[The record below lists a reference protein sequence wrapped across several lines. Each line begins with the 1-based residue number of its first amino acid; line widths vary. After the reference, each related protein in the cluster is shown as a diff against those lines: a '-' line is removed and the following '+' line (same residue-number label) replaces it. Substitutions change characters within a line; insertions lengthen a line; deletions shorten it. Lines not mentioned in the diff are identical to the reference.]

1 MAAAVAFVIG
11 FVVHRELSLR
21 AMPKVLIDAAV
32 QTAVVMVI
40 VAASAH
46 MGSFISNQQI
56 PQHLTE
62 SLGTLTRNP
71 LLILL
76 LLNVLLFF
84 VGMVLHSAAAI
95 VMVVPVVM
103 PLVRSVGIDP
113 THFGIIMT
121 LNMAIGQQTPPVA
134 SVLLTTCSIGRIS
147 VADAMRVNIYFIAIM
162 VLVTLLVT
170 YVPSVSLFLPGLL
183 GSGR

>member
-1 MAAAVAFVIG
+1 MITRLLLAGLIPDVILGLPLMALCCVPARLRHWPIEQLFAPRELGRAFVAALPSLTVPVVIIGGIFSGIFTATEAAGMAAAVAFVIG

-56 PQHLTE
+56 PQHITE

-71 LLILL
+71 LLIPL
-76 LLNVLLFF
+76 LLNV
-84 VGMVLHSAAAI
+84 
-95 VMVVPVVM
+95 
-103 PLVRSVGIDP
+103 
-113 THFGIIMT
+113 
-121 LNMAIGQQTPPVA
+121 
-134 SVLLTTCSIGRIS
+134 
-147 VADAMRVNIYFIAIM
+147 
-162 VLVTLLVT
+162 
-170 YVPSVSLFLPGLL
+170 
-183 GSGR
+183 